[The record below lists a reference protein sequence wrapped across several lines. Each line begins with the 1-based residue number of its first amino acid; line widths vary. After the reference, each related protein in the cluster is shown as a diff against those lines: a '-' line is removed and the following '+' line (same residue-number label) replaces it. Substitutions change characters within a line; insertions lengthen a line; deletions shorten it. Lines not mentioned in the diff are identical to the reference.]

1 MACDISMGR
10 DEVCKDGLGGLRKIY
25 IVNYNSSYYDSVS
38 SGDLGD
44 EEISTIS
51 TLPASANAYEFEL
64 RSDNNTLEETNEQS
78 RDNGTSFWTQTLTV
92 NLKKQSKESQAQ
104 LKLLSYGRPHVIVE
118 DSNGLYRLLGFQNGM
133 EVSVNTMTGGALG
146 DMSGYS
152 LTFEGKE
159 LNPAYFVADSLINSY
174 NSSSND
180 NPLAGKFNIDTNPN
194 EKM

>member
-1 MACDISMGR
+1 MACDISAGR

-25 IVNYNSSYYDSVS
+25 IVNYDSSYFENKTVTS
-38 SGDLGD
+38 D
-44 EEISTIS
+44 EITAIS

>member
-1 MACDISMGR
+1 MACDISAGR

-25 IVNYNSSYYDSVS
+25 IINYDSRLHAVAVA
-38 SGDLGD
+38 GLDDEVMTDLT
-44 EEISTIS
+44 SFT
-51 TLPASANAYEFEL
+51 ASDLAAYEFEL

-92 NLKKQSKESQAQ
+92 NLKKQSAESQKE

-118 DSNGLYRLLGFQNGM
+118 DSNGLYRILGLQNGM

-146 DMSGYS
+146 DMSGYA

-159 LNPAYFVADSLINSY
+159 LNPAYFVSSSLINEGT
-174 NSSSND
+174 
-180 NPLAGKFNIDTNPN
+180 AATGKINVSIT
-194 EKM
+194 KMS

>member
-146 DMSGYS
+146 DMSGYA

-159 LNPAYFVADSLINSY
+159 LNPAYFVASSLINTSTPT
-174 NSSSND
+174 S
-180 NPLAGKFNIDTNPN
+180 GKFNVSTD
-194 EKM
+194 KMS

>member
-1 MACDISMGR
+1 MACDISAGR

-25 IVNYNSSYYDSVS
+25 IVNYD
-38 SGDLGD
+38 
-44 EEISTIS
+44 S
-51 TLPASANAYEFEL
+51 TLFENKTIVSDEITVLSTLAASENAYEFEL

-92 NLKKQSKESQAQ
+92 NLKKQSKESQSQ

-133 EVSVNTMTGGALG
+133 EVAVNTTTGGALG

-159 LNPAYFVADSLINSY
+159 LNPAYFVASSLINTGVAAS
-174 NSSSND
+174 
-180 NPLAGKFNIDTNPN
+180 GKFNIDSTN
-194 EKM
+194 KMS

>member
-25 IVNYNSSYYDSVS
+25 IVNYDSSYFENKTVAS
-38 SGDLGD
+38 D
-44 EEISTIS
+44 EITAIS

-159 LNPAYFVADSLINSY
+159 LNPAYFVADSLINTSTAV
-174 NSSSND
+174 S
-180 NPLAGKFNIDTNPN
+180 GKFNVSTD
-194 EKM
+194 KMS